1 MSPPRRLA
9 AIQPYFF
16 PYIGYF
22 QLIAACDEFVLL
34 DDVQY
39 VTRRWINRNR
49 ILVNGAPSWIT
60 WPVRHASRELA
71 INQRCY
77 VRDSG
82 VTGRILN
89 QLMAAYRRAPQ
100 CAPAMALVSDALG
113 LAGDSVARVNAR
125 AIQLVADRIGLAT
138 PILLASDV
146 SGARSPGQDGIIE
159 LCRQR
164 GATTYVNPSGGR
176 ELYDAARFTDAG
188 LSLEFLQFETPAY
201 PQFEGRFV
209 PGLSIVDVLMF
220 NAPEAVRSMTRRA
233 GTIRRP
239 TAPPRCGEPS
249 PGSLRGGPDG

>member
-1 MSPPRRLA
+1 MSRPKRLA
-9 AIQPYFF
+9 SIQPYFF

-22 QLIAACDEFVLL
+22 QLIAACDELVLL

-60 WPVRHASRELA
+60 WPVRHARRELA
-71 INQRCY
+71 INQRRY

-82 VTGRILN
+82 VTRRILDR
-89 QLMAAYRRAPQ
+89 LRAAYRRAPH

-113 LAGDSVARVNAR
+113 IAEDNVARVNAR
-125 AIQLVADRIGLAT
+125 AIQLVADRVGLAT

-146 SGARSPGQDGIIE
+146 CRARPSGQDGIID

-164 GATTYVNPSGGR
+164 GATAYVNPIGGR
-176 ELYDAARFTDAG
+176 ELYDPARFAEAG
-188 LSLEFLQFETPAY
+188 LSLEFLQFEPPAY
-201 PQFEGRFV
+201 PQCGGGFV

-220 NAPEAVRSMTRRA
+220 NAPEAVRLMTHRGWIMA
-233 GTIRRP
+233 GTDRP
-239 TAPPRCGEPS
+239 RPA
-249 PGSLRGGPDG
+249 LDA